1 MKSYFFEI
9 FLTLY
14 LHTGLFDSSL
24 CSNRTII
31 VECMVV
37 YIGRLTDS
45 FLFTF
50 MNNASMNI
58 VMHTAF
64 ICCCLILFHRIDS
77 QKCSYWMRG
86 VGYFK
91 ALNIYIVNLCVF
103 MYYVFWKNYM
113 DLYLTEIYTFYPTFV
128 ALGIFIIFSSCQF
141 HCKKLYLI

>member
-103 MYYVFWKNYM
+103 IFVLCLLKE
-113 DLYLTEIYTFYPTFV
+113 LYGFISHWNIYILPYFCCIGYIHHF
-128 ALGIFIIFSSCQF
+128 
-141 HCKKLYLI
+141 